1 MAHKI
6 IIEEGGSGSGG
17 SAKITIEYTP
27 DHAIPPVL
35 QIRKAER
42 AARVAEKL
50 NDYLYGG
57 GAYPLADE
65 DDDD

>member
-1 MAHKI
+1 MAHTI
-6 IIEEGGSGSGG
+6 VVQEQGAGSGG

-42 AARVAEKL
+42 AAKVAERL

-65 DDDD
+65 DDED